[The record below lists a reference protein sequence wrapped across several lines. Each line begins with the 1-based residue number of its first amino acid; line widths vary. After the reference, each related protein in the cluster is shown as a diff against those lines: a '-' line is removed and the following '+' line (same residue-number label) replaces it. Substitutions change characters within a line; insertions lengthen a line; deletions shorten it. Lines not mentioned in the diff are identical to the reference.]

1 MDRKET
7 LLRFLE
13 KDPASPFLLF
23 ALAKEYE
30 NEENYSRGIE
40 IYEQLLKIDPTYSGA
55 YYHLGKLYEI
65 LDRPD
70 KAKEVYRE
78 GLAQCRQQKA
88 WHDANELQ
96 GALNSLQL
104 PGDAGEED
112 W

>member
-1 MDRKET
+1 MNRKET

-13 KDPASPFLLF
+13 KDPSSPFLLF

-30 NEENYSRGIE
+30 KEENPARSIE

-78 GLAQCRQQKA
+78 GLVQCRQQKA

-96 GALNSLQL
+96 GALNSLLL
-104 PGDAGEED
+104 PGEPGEDE
-112 W
+112 

>member
-30 NEENYSRGIE
+30 TEGNLSASLET
-40 IYEQLLKIDPTYSGA
+40 YEQLLQADPRYTGA
-55 YYHLGKLYEI
+55 YYHLGKLYER
-65 LDRPD
+65 LESPD
-70 KAKEVYRE
+70 KAKEVYE
-78 GLAQCRQQKA
+78 HGLVLCRQQKA

-96 GALNSLQL
+96 GALNDLL
-104 PGDAGEED
+104 PPDELG
-112 W
+112 

>member
-13 KDPASPFLLF
+13 KDPSSPFLLF

-30 NEENYSRGIE
+30 NEGNPSGSIE
-40 IYEQLLKIDPTYSGA
+40 IYEQLLKMDPTYSGA
-55 YYHLGKLYEI
+55 YYHLGKQYEL

-70 KAKEVYRE
+70 KAKEVYQE
-78 GLAQCRQQKA
+78 GLAQCRQLKA

-96 GALNSLQL
+96 GALNSLLQ
-104 PGDAGEED
+104 PGEPGEDE
-112 W
+112 